1 MPVKVK
7 DIGKGDR
14 LADKIPRNGWLIYF
28 TRHMFY
34 MAIHALLT
42 AIQFAVVPVATAIA
56 ATPDAVCDW
65 NALDEDELCSDTH
78 EPSTPTAGSVKTFEA
93 DDDRTKT
100 YLFTS
105 DVERVE
111 FEPSERVA
119 MD

>member
-1 MPVKVK
+1 LGRVIVLPTKYQET
-7 DIGKGDR
+7 
-14 LADKIPRNGWLIYF
+14 ACSF
-28 TRHMFY
+28 TSTHEISY
-34 MAIHALLT
+34 IATHALLT
-42 AIQFAVVPVATAIA
+42 AIQFAVVPVATEFA

-78 EPSTPTAGSVKTFEA
+78 EPSTPTAGSVKTFDD

-105 DVERVE
+105 VVERVE
-111 FEPSERVA
+111 FEPSERDA